1 MKALVID
8 GEKKE
13 LKEIDI
19 EMQANTVY
27 TFFNS
32 ILIDELGTLNQ
43 HMIYSD
49 ANALSLKK
57 TPYFIGGQLI
67 VGDALITGQ
76 NGMQDCDITIPTKD
90 LELLLNYDVSPF
102 YLEVIDLLSSSD
114 LNLYRTFELI
124 HKDENIQLNLEW
136 LLHIFNIADDKTKDY
151 FINELK
157 KVIDSKESVEEY
169 VYKMSGLAINASRK

>member
-1 MKALVID
+1 MRAITID
-8 GEKKE
+8 VNKQN
-13 LKEIDI
+13 LSEIDI

-57 TPYFIGGQLI
+57 TPYFIGGQL
-67 VGDALITGQ
+67 VMGDVLITGQ
-76 NGMQDCDITIPTKD
+76 NEFEDTQVTIPTKD

-102 YLEVIDLLSSSD
+102 YLEVLDLLASSEM
-114 LNLYRTFELI
+114 NLYRTFELI

-151 FINELK
+151 FIDELK

-169 VYKMSGLAINASRK
+169 IYKMSALAINASGK

>member
-1 MKALVID
+1 MRALTID
-8 GEKKE
+8 VNKQNIN
-13 LKEIDI
+13 EIEI

-49 ANALSLKK
+49 SNALSLKK
-57 TPYFIGGQLI
+57 TPYFIGGQLV
-67 VGDALITGQ
+67 VGDVLITGQ
-76 NGMQDCDITIPTKD
+76 NGMEDSEVSIPTKD

-102 YLEVIDLLSSSD
+102 YIEVLDLLSSSD
-114 LNLYRTFELI
+114 LNLYRTYELI

-136 LLHIFNIADDKTKDY
+136 LLHVFNMADDKTKDY
-151 FINELK
+151 FIDELK
-157 KVIDSKESVEEY
+157 KVSDSKEMMEQH
-169 VYKMSGLAINASRK
+169 VYKMSGLALNAAGK

>member
-76 NGMQDCDITIPTKD
+76 NGMQDCDITISTKD

-169 VYKMSGLAINASRK
+169 VYKMSGLAINASGK